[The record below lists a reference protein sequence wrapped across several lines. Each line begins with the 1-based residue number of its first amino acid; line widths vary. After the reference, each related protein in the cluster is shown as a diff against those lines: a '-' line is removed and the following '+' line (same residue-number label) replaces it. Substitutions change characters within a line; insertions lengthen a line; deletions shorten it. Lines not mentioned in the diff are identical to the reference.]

1 MLRAGVRA
9 VIRWLAARS
18 GKRNWNDMAMNG
30 IPTAEDCITTEKM
43 TEALANERF
52 GNEARIDRVVVKPDD
67 DPEYPAMWIRVVVE
81 TPGEA
86 LLDIDAVRG
95 YRRDL
100 STELEEKGIHAL
112 PILGFVSYAEIG
124 DAA

>member
-1 MLRAGVRA
+1 
-9 VIRWLAARS
+9 
-18 GKRNWNDMAMNG
+18 MNG
-30 IPTAEDCITTEKM
+30 IPTAVDCAIAAKV

-52 GNEARIDRVVVKPDD
+52 GNEARIDRVEVKPDD
-67 DPEYPAMWIRVVVE
+67 DPDYPAMWIRVVVE

-86 LLDIDAVRG
+86 HLDTDARLDFQS
-95 YRRDL
+95 DL
-100 STELEEKGIHAL
+100 SAALEENGILAF